1 MGFYMS
7 TNSFNACERNN
18 YFFGKLMTVKD
29 FENEQIYFNSKRQLC
44 THMLHGSGIVCGLRV
59 FLINNQT
66 ISIDAGMAVDYRGR
80 EILVPENNVKKIS
93 VIDGFEDCCE
103 SNEIYLC
110 LKYKEEF
117 GETTFSVVGSGKN
130 SDVSQE
136 FNRIYEGYQL
146 FFTDKVPQK
155 QDVNLNYLMTDEVVI
170 YDKDGVRLKL
180 IIPKYVN
187 PSKLMRISVVFEKN
201 NVAAPV
207 NYNFDIQ
214 GEFFKSIENQDKLN
228 ISFRETEVS
237 TYKTISKDY
246 YLNCDAVTEALAE
259 LHIDKD
265 TFSLEIGG
273 KKQELDEKI
282 SHPVNVTTKSLR
294 DVLISQYYSL
304 DLDNVLTQKRDQNI
318 YLAKFHLVSN
328 QSDYFIE
335 AFESNP
341 FNQYLLNTE
350 LLSMIDLLEPKL
362 DSLYPNEADKNTFQ
376 KPEAEALVVKK
387 EVTNDSITGIEE
399 IALGFY
405 PKAGKSYYSNEFVHG
420 LGYGQIA
427 AMAAIENP
435 ENMLT
440 GEDHIFYFGDRSVF
454 DDGELLTTSPKANVA
469 VLVNPEKGTMK
480 LGVKLLDKTEQ
491 TSIKVRWWAFRPSNN
506 RVDEDVEVLLDDSIK
521 VVISP
526 PTAQVEPMGQFRF
539 TAEIEGASS
548 QEIRWFMAEEGSG
561 TIDNNG
567 LYTAPSKEGVYEVR
581 AQSVKY
587 ERKSA
592 SAYIVVSTY

>member
-1 MGFYMS
+1 MS
-7 TNSFNACERNN
+7 NNKFNSCERNN

-29 FENEQIYFNSKRQLC
+29 FENEQMYFNSKRQLC
-44 THMLHGSGIVCGLRV
+44 TRMLHGAGIVCGLKV

-66 ISIDAGMAVDYRGR
+66 ISVDAGIAVDYKGR
-80 EILVPENNVKKIS
+80 EIIMPENTVKKIS
-93 VIDGFEDCCE
+93 VINGFEDCCCNG
-103 SNEIYLC
+103 NEMYLC
-110 LKYKEEF
+110 IKYKEDLQ
-117 GETTFSVVGSGKN
+117 ETTFSVAGSGKN

-136 FNRIYEGYQL
+136 FNRIHEGYEL
-146 FFTDKVPQK
+146 FFTDKEP
-155 QDVNLNYLMTDEVVI
+155 NLKDINLDSLMTDKITI
-170 YDKDGVRLKL
+170 YDKDGIKLKA

-187 PSKLMRISVVFEKN
+187 PSRLMRISIIFEKN
-201 NVAAPV
+201 DIPAPV
-207 NYNFDIQ
+207 NYDFNIS
-214 GEFFKSIENQDKLN
+214 GEFFKSTDNEKTLN
-228 ISFRETEVS
+228 ISFREAEVS
-237 TYKTISKDY
+237 TYKSIRKDY
-246 YLNCDAVTEALAE
+246 YLYCDAVTEALAE
-259 LHIDKD
+259 VHIDKSS
-265 TFSLEIGG
+265 FKLEVGG
-273 KKQELDEKI
+273 DERLIEKEVI
-282 SHPVNVTTKSLR
+282 QPIIVTTKSLR
-294 DVLISQYYSL
+294 DVLINQYYSL
-304 DLDNVLTQKRDQNI
+304 DLDNLIIHKEDQNI

-335 AFESNP
+335 AFENNP

-350 LLSMIDLLEPKL
+350 LLSIIDLL
-362 DSLYPNEADKNTFQ
+362 DSNFDAIYPSNIIEENTTDNSES
-376 KPEAEALVVKK
+376 KTLVVKEEK
-387 EVTNDSITGIEE
+387 EDTSITGVEE

-405 PKAGKSYYSNEFVHG
+405 PKVGKSYYSNEFVHG
-420 LGYGQIA
+420 LGYGQIS

-440 GEDHIFYFGDRSVF
+440 GEEHIYYFGDRSVF
-454 DDGELLTTSPKANVA
+454 DDDEILTTSPKANVA
-469 VLVNPEKGTMK
+469 AIVNPEKGTMK

-491 TSIKVRWWAFRPSNN
+491 TSIKVRWWAFKPSNN

-539 TAEIEGASS
+539 SAEIEGASS